1 MKCYISLP
9 ITGYDLTERRETAAK
24 IEAKLQELGFETV
37 NPMSKGLPDDA
48 PYSEH
53 MKQDLKLLLDCD
65 HIYPAKGWENS
76 GGCRL
81 EVEVAMKCGL
91 MMILND
97 FNIQS

>member
-9 ITGYDLTERRETAAK
+9 ITGYDLAERRETAAR
-24 IEAKLQELGFETV
+24 IEARLQQLGFETV
-37 NPMSKGLPDDA
+37 NPLSKDLPDDA

-65 HIYPAKGWENS
+65 HIYPAKGWKDS

-91 MMILND
+91 KMILND
-97 FNIQS
+97 LN